1 MPPSVAAH
9 CTPAR
14 RCHVRPNRPPTSL
27 RCVPH
32 QNVYAEEA
40 TASAAAWG
48 PLASLPRAAPSTQ
61 RDLSP
66 VRKAMNSAN
75 IGAGIAGRC
84 QLLTWPVGALYIV
97 LNDKLSVAVDGK
109 AEEIIEPRAIRPA
122 LEALPPHTT
131 HHTPLSPGAT
141 CIAFNGAMSLA
152 HSNFVA
158 DRYAYYLVHRC
169 ADYVTHVVP
178 MAKDVPGSDYS
189 YLVVSHQ
196 HRCGCKLK
204 MLQN

>member
-14 RCHVRPNRPPTSL
+14 RCQVRPNRPPTSL
-27 RCVPH
+27 RRVPH

-97 LNDKLSVAVDGK
+97 INDKLSVAVDGT
-109 AEEIIEPRAIRPA
+109 AGEIIAPRAIRPA

-131 HHTPLSPGAT
+131 HLEQRASHATVPCHWRIQILSLIDMHTTELPGT
-141 CIAFNGAMSLA
+141 TLRRL
-152 HSNFVA
+152 
-158 DRYAYYLVHRC
+158 RYTRR
-169 ADYVTHVVP
+169 TH
-178 MAKDVPGSDYS
+178 G
-189 YLVVSHQ
+189 Q
-196 HRCGCKLK
+196 GRRTR
-204 MLQN
+204 